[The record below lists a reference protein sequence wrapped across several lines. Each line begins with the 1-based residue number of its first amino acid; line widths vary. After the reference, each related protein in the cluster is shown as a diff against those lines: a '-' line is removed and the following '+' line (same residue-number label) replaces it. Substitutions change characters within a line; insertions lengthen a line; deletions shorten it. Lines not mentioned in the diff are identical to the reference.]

1 MFPENSFTKSSF
13 FTRTVAAGLLAVMAI
28 LLVASSRQESQTF
41 DESIHLYAGFEY
53 WKHADFGRNPEHP
66 PLAKLL
72 AAIPLLSMDLKEP
85 PPIPM
90 PYFKGQDLING
101 AQFLY
106 DANADAILFRGRL
119 VIVLF
124 SLGLGVLVFLATEE
138 IFGSLP
144 ALLALAIFVFEPS
157 LLAHGAL
164 VTTDMPLA
172 CMFFASVYA
181 FYRYLSKP
189 SASRLALAA
198 ITAALTIVTKHSG
211 ILILPTLFLLAL
223 ADVLYQTAPPER
235 SHRAAKLTIALVGIA
250 AVSYFVLWDLYDF
263 RFAAHP
269 NHLSMM
275 PSLNDYA
282 STIPHV
288 WQRTGIAFL
297 ARHHLLPEAYLYGW
311 ADILLIP
318 GRGATF
324 LFGRLYSSG
333 RWFFF
338 PAVFLIKTS
347 LTLLILLLLV
357 PFARLIDRRR
367 ELICLTLPP
376 VFFVLVAIS
385 SMLNM
390 GVRHLLPIYP
400 FCIVLAGAVAASL
413 VRRSNPGRVVVG
425 ALLLLTLVS
434 SLHAYPNFLA
444 YSNEAAGGP
453 SHTYRL
459 LTDSN
464 ADWGQGMKWTKS
476 YLDNHPEA
484 RSNCYINYSN
494 PIFNP
499 DYYGIHCKHLIDA
512 LGHFIGFG
520 TAPVP
525 STISGTIFLSA
536 TDASGLLWGPGD
548 MNPYQTFFDRK
559 PDDMI
564 GNIVLVYRGTF
575 DVPLL
580 AAQTNATAAINML
593 RMHRMPEALALA
605 RTAASQ
611 APSSAEVN
619 AVLGQVLL
627 ASGQIDEGR
636 RTMAAALHLA
646 QTNHPEYQR
655 SLLNQLQ
662 HTTGGR

>member
-1 MFPENSFTKSSF
+1 MLPENSSTKSSF
-13 FTRTVAAGLLAVMAI
+13 IPRAVAAGLLAIMAI
-28 LLVASSRQESQTF
+28 LLIASSRQESQTF
-41 DESIHLYAGFEY
+41 DESIHLFSGFEY

-72 AAIPLLSMDLKEP
+72 AAVPLLPMGLKEP

-106 DANADAILFRGRL
+106 GANADAILFRGRL

-124 SLGLGVLVFLATEE
+124 SLALGVLVFLATEE
-138 IFGSLP
+138 IFGSLA
-144 ALLALAIFVFEPS
+144 ALLALGLFVFEPS

-172 CMFFASVYA
+172 CLFFASVYT

-189 SASRLALAA
+189 SASRLAFAA
-198 ITAALTIVTKHSG
+198 IAAALTIVTKHSG

-223 ADVLYQTAPPER
+223 ADVLFQTANVER
-235 SHRAAKLTIALVGIA
+235 RHRLGQLSIALVAIA
-250 AVSYFVLWDLYDF
+250 AVCYFVLWDMYDF
-263 RFAAHP
+263 RFSAHP

-275 PSLNDYA
+275 PALNEYA
-282 STIPHV
+282 STIPHA
-288 WQRTGIAFL
+288 WQRSGIAFL
-297 ARHHLLPEAYLYGW
+297 AQHHLLPEAYLYGW

-338 PAVFLIKTS
+338 PAVFLIKTT
-347 LTLLILLLLV
+347 LTLLILLLLA
-357 PFARLIDRRR
+357 PFARLGNCRR

-400 FCIVLAGAVAASL
+400 FCIVLAGAAAASL
-413 VRRSNPGRVVVG
+413 VMRSSTGRVLVG
-425 ALLLLTLVS
+425 ALLLLTVVS

-520 TAPVP
+520 TAPIP

-536 TDASGLLWGPGD
+536 TDASGLIWGPGD

-559 PDDMI
+559 PDDTI
-564 GNIVLVYRGTF
+564 DNIVLVYRGTF

-580 AAQTNATAAINML
+580 AAQTNATAATSML
-593 RMHRMPEALALA
+593 RMHRLPEALALA
-605 RTAASQ
+605 RTAVSQ
-611 APSSAEVN
+611 APNSAEVN
-619 AVLGQVLL
+619 AVLGQVFL
-627 ASGQIDEGR
+627 ASGQIEEGR
-636 RTMAAALHLA
+636 QVIANALHLA

-655 SLLNQLQ
+655 FLINQLQ
-662 HTTGGR
+662 NASGGR